1 MVVGSFQSAPLYL
14 LNGVLLP
21 KRGWRSFSTGNA
33 TILRRYRHTTISGSG
48 FFIFSARCFW
58 PTALMLPL
66 KWPFT
71 KPLVLYCYL
80 LFLAEHLY
88 QILISSALRVS
99 QATKLYYDECSS
111 VKNISS
117 EDNLFLILNYLYIS
131 ATTKQQWTACI
142 SIPKG
147 CQPNNKTCVQ
157 AMHCKISFL
166 VWMNLF

>member
-1 MVVGSFQSAPLYL
+1 MVVGSFQPAPLYL
-14 LNGVLLP
+14 LNGVFYCQSVDE
-21 KRGWRSFSTGNA
+21 GFFSTGNA

-58 PTALMLPL
+58 PTALILPL

-88 QILISSALRVS
+88 QILILSALRVS

-111 VKNISS
+111 VKNTSS
-117 EDNLFLILNYLYIS
+117 EDNLFLILNYLYIRELPGV
-131 ATTKQQWTACI
+131 ALANI
-142 SIPKG
+142 SNG
-147 CQPNNKTCVQ
+147 
-157 AMHCKISFL
+157 
-166 VWMNLF
+166 

>member
-14 LNGVLLP
+14 LNGVPLP
-21 KRGWRSFSTGNA
+21 KRGWRFFSTGNT

-88 QILISSALRVS
+88 QILILSALRVS
-99 QATKLYYDECSS
+99 QAKAL
-111 VKNISS
+111 
-117 EDNLFLILNYLYIS
+117 LWWMLICQKYLIGGQLVSHTELSLHICHNTTADCLHIHSKRMS
-131 ATTKQQWTACI
+131 AKR
-142 SIPKG
+142 
-147 CQPNNKTCVQ
+147 
-157 AMHCKISFL
+157 
-166 VWMNLF
+166 